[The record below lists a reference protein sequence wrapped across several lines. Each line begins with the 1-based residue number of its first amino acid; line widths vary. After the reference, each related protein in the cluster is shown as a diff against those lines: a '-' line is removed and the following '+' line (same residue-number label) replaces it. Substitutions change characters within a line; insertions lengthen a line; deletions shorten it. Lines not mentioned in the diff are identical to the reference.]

1 MSFGESQI
9 ELHPS
14 PTWRETRPFVQ
25 EFFNFWLDGEDSFWA
40 KTMWIGLENAG
51 LFSNSGTGF
60 LWTRSNVA
68 ALSLIYAESVC
79 RLGLDF
85 PSWIQDR
92 SELIDI
98 FKSYND
104 CEARLIEVRNAILI
118 YFGGAHGGGQT
129 KLFEFTLSNIVIG
142 SNICSDLGEIRKY
155 VKVCVKRLPNYTAY
169 REDRLFELWS
179 GGAILHPDYLE
190 CLP

>member
-1 MSFGESQI
+1 MSFGETQI
-9 ELHPS
+9 LHPS
-14 PTWRETRPFVQ
+14 PTWPETRPFVN

-40 KTMWIGLENAG
+40 KIVWTGLEEAG
-51 LFSNSGTGF
+51 LFSNSGTGL

-85 PSWIQDR
+85 PFWIQDR

-98 FKSYND
+98 FKSYTG
-104 CEARLIEVRNAILI
+104 CEERLIEVREAILT
-118 YFGGAHGGGQT
+118 YFGRMYGVGQT
-129 KLFEFTLSNIVIG
+129 KVFEFTLSNIVIG
-142 SNICSDLGEIRKY
+142 SNRCIDLGEVRKY
-155 VKVCVKRLPNYTAY
+155 VGVCVGRLPHYTAY
-169 REDRLFELWS
+169 REDRLFGLWN